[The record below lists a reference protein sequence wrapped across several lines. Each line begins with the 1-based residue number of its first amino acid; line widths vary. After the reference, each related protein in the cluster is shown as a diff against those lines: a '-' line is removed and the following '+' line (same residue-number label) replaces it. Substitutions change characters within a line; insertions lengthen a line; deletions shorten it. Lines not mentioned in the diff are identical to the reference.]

1 MLGHWVGDDCHWDGG
16 GQVGRQGDVQGG
28 KGGPP
33 RGGQRLKVLTLFFL
47 VLAANII
54 QVLDSNP
61 GSCNQAC
68 IKFHLQNVICRE

>member
-1 MLGHWVGDDCHWDGG
+1 MPPPPPL
-16 GQVGRQGDVQGG
+16 VQGG